1 MIQGICDGSTTRQF
15 DAGWR
20 AGPTQC
26 PHRQARR
33 DGLTHACLN
42 WRLRDMHSRAVS
54 DEVGRTSYRA
64 DKFVAVT
71 IEIGTETP
79 RETWKVLAELNVVG
93 MPLDAVRQAT

>member
-20 AGPTQC
+20 VGPTQC
-26 PHRQARR
+26 PQRQARR
-33 DGLTHACLN
+33 AGLIHGRLN
-42 WRLRDMHSRAVS
+42 RRLRDMHSKALS
-54 DEVGRTSYRA
+54 DEVGRASYRG

-79 RETWKVLAELNVVG
+79 RETWKLLAELNVFG